1 MTPCLALLFALAV
14 TFSAADE
21 GQYGGGNNGG
31 SGGNGGHSGTY
42 EYVVDFL
49 TTTPD
54 SVDAIVCKFHENR

>member
-1 MTPCLALLFALAV
+1 MTPCLTLLFALAV
-14 TFSAADE
+14 TCSVADE

-49 TTTPD
+49 TTPY
-54 SVDAIVCKFHENR
+54 SVDAIVCKSHENL